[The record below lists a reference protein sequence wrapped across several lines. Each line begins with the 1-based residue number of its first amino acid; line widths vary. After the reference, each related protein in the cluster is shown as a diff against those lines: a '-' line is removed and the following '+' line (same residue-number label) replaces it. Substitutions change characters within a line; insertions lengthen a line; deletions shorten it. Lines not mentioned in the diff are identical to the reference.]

1 MMKIVKFRFNMF
13 GENCYVIYDP
23 ASRQAMVVDP
33 GMINAAEQQA
43 LDSFIASNNL
53 SVKYLVNTHLHLDHA
68 FGNAHVAQTYGLT
81 TRAHAADAP
90 LGADLE
96 MQARQFG
103 IFNAPIANVDSIE
116 PLAEGDTLSLGN
128 NEIRVIHT
136 PGHTPGGI
144 ALYAP
149 ADGWVITGDSLFAN
163 GGIGRT
169 DLPGGN
175 HAQLI
180 DSLKNKLFTLPG
192 ETTVLPGHGPSST
205 IADETF

>member
-13 GENCYVIYDP
+13 GENCYVVYDP

-149 ADGWVITGDSLFAN
+149 ADGWIITGDSLFAN

-169 DLPGGN
+169 DLPGGTPWPP
-175 HAQLI
+175 AAG
-180 DSLKNKLFTLPG
+180 LP
-192 ETTVLPGHGPSST
+192 TPARPR
-205 IADETF
+205 